1 MSIKETRK
9 LEDEKVVVTTSYD
22 NRSVLKDNLVARNAA
37 QETGRYKKNTAGL
50 VHVGRIHEGDV
61 VRLMNMGYNLLTSD
75 PEERKRALLYIQNN
89 EPYLLTVPGKPIAK
103 KKQVWT

>member
-9 LEDEKVVVTTSYD
+9 IEDDKVVVTTSYD
-22 NRSVLKDNLVARNAA
+22 NRSILKDNLNSRNAA

-75 PEERKRALLYIQNN
+75 PEEKKRALLYIQNN